1 MTKEQFKEYIC
12 QQIDLMSSE
21 EIEEFSKS
29 LSKQSSDEHIAQ
41 ELIVIKGE
49 FKKLTK
55 LVYLME
61 QKLEQRDEVLEIDKL
76 QPFIRFDALLQNVK
90 DAINSIPKASMF
102 NSKKINRV
110 SRSLKKGFNSVIEQ
124 YTSLLEDIEIKRGA
138 KIGDKFDANLH
149 EAVEVVNSKKIED
162 GIVVE
167 ILEDGF
173 IYRDKIINY
182 AKVKVNRW
190 T

>member
-29 LSKQSSDEHIAQ
+29 FYKKSSDEHIAQ

-190 T
+190 I